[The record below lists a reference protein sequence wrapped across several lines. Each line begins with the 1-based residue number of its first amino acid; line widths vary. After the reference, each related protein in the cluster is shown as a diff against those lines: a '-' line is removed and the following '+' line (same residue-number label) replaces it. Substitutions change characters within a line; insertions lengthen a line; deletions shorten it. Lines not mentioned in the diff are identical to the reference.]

1 MATYENGYEEKE
13 ESAQMTE
20 DDLSYKDKYD
30 DHQSVLNLLS
40 ACQEADH
47 DNREMSRESHLFLDK
62 RDGQWEPYWWE
73 ANQNKP
79 RYTFDNVNP
88 IVDQVASEI
97 EQADFDIRVSP
108 AGGNATKDIA
118 STYDGL
124 IRNIEN
130 ISNAKQVY
138 SQAARGMVT
147 GGFDAWRVSQK
158 FADDNSFDQDIVIE
172 KIGNPVDRV
181 WFDPAAEL
189 QDKSDSR
196 YAFVLHPMAIDEYQH
211 RWPEGSEE
219 SVPDDREGDAY
230 YDKAEAIVVGEFL
243 YVESE
248 ERELVM
254 MSNGQT
260 HEVNED
266 FEKVV
271 DDLAMIGVTEV
282 RRRTRKVHKVCS
294 RFFDNKDWLEDDRE
308 TVFNRIP
315 VIPVYGNFK
324 IFEGKTLY
332 WGVVEKLL
340 DPQRVLNYAMSR
352 SIEEGALAPRAKYW
366 MTPAQAAGHEDQI
379 ATLNTNSDPVQFF
392 NPDPEFPSI
401 PQQQGGAVVNQGLNL
416 IAQSMQG
423 MINATAGMFA
433 ANMGDNPNAQSGVA
447 IQKLQNKGDNGTFK
461 YSRSMEIAIAA
472 TGRLI
477 KDAIPKVYDTARTVR
492 VLKEDESFD
501 MANLNQQVIDN
512 QTGEIVTVNDLSV
525 GSYDVICKAGP
536 SFKNRQEETIEAIV
550 SLAQVDPSI
559 MQIAGDLM
567 LQSVNT
573 PAASQ
578 IAERKRSQMLQ
589 QGLIP
594 QSQMTEEE
602 VMEMQ
607 QAQMA
612 AQGQQ
617 APDPAMVL
625 AQAEQMKA
633 EAEMLRSQIEMEKLK
648 NEQMKIQLEA
658 QKLSIEAQKVQ
669 GSMMNEQAKGQVDAF
684 EAETDRMNT
693 QIKAEQAGATI
704 DHTQIKSFGDQLD
717 NQKKMSDMMNEEMA
731 KARLQGSSL
740 RQIG

>member
-1 MATYENGYEEKE
+1 
-13 ESAQMTE
+13 
-20 DDLSYKDKYD
+20 
-30 DHQSVLNLLS
+30 
-40 ACQEADH
+40 
-47 DNREMSRESHLFLDK
+47 
-62 RDGQWEPYWWE
+62 
-73 ANQNKP
+73 
-79 RYTFDNVNP
+79 
-88 IVDQVASEI
+88 
-97 EQADFDIRVSP
+97 
-108 AGGNATKDIA
+108 
-118 STYDGL
+118 
-124 IRNIEN
+124 
-130 ISNAKQVY
+130 
-138 SQAARGMVT
+138 
-147 GGFDAWRVSQK
+147 
-158 FADDNSFDQDIVIE
+158 
-172 KIGNPVDRV
+172 
-181 WFDPAAEL
+181 
-189 QDKSDSR
+189 
-196 YAFVLHPMAIDEYQH
+196 
-211 RWPEGSEE
+211 
-219 SVPDDREGDAY
+219 
-230 YDKAEAIVVGEFL
+230 
-243 YVESE
+243 
-248 ERELVM
+248 
-254 MSNGQT
+254 
-260 HEVNED
+260 
-266 FEKVV
+266 
-271 DDLAMIGVTEV
+271 
-282 RRRTRKVHKVCS
+282 
-294 RFFDNKDWLEDDRE
+294 
-308 TVFNRIP
+308 
-315 VIPVYGNFK
+315 
-324 IFEGKTLY
+324 
-332 WGVVEKLL
+332 
-340 DPQRVLNYAMSR
+340 
-352 SIEEGALAPRAKYW
+352 
-366 MTPAQAAGHEDQI
+366 
-379 ATLNTNSDPVQFF
+379 
-392 NPDPEFPSI
+392 
-401 PQQQGGAVVNQGLNL
+401 
-416 IAQSMQG
+416 MQG

-536 SFKNRQEETIEAIV
+536 SFRNRQEETIEAIV

-578 IAERKRSQMLQ
+578 IAERKRAQMLQ

-669 GSMMNEQAKGQVDAF
+669 GSMMNEQAKGQVSAF
-684 EAETDRMNT
+684 EAETDRINT

-704 DHTQIKSFGDQLD
+704 DHTQIKSFGDELD
-717 NQKKMSDMMNEEMA
+717 NQKKMSDMMEEQRIKTMRQSMSTA
-731 KARLQGSSL
+731 QLMDIARG
-740 RQIG
+740 GV